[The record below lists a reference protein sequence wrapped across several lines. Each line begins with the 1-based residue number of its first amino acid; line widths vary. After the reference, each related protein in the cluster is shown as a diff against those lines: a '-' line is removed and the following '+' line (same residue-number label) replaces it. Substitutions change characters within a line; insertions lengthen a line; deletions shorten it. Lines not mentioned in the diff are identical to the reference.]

1 MKQVIQSFVKS
12 KQLKLFVILVVGI
25 LMIYPIISVEY
36 LINLDGPTH
45 IYNSA
50 IYNRLVSG
58 NDFVHQFYQI
68 NPDPVPN
75 YFASLLLSFL
85 LLFFNFIWTLKLFHA
100 VFIISFIYAFYK
112 WTGSKFTL
120 LFVAFLPLVY
130 SGMFFNGFYNFIWGL
145 VFLMILLWLYENVQ
159 SSRKKIVITVI
170 LLGFIYF
177 SHSFVFMCSG
187 FVLIIY
193 EIIYWK
199 SQKGNFGNLL
209 RRLLLLASLAIPY
222 ILLSLL
228 FLDSRTKGY
237 FHLPLDVLWNE
248 LLTSRS
254 LIERAEY
261 AKILKYVFTF
271 TVLISTIILA
281 SRQLKNSK
289 SNYLLYTSLFF
300 LAFYFV
306 FPESIGEAGVF
317 SVRIAYLFW
326 LFLIAWIVRNESLIK
341 LPNQLIISSFAAIY
355 LIAQIVSQ
363 TSYWKKLSEDSQ
375 LILNADVIPQESV
388 VYPIF
393 SSNCWE
399 HLHISNIIGVDNNY
413 LILENNGARNDYFS
427 IRYREQIENK
437 INVNPGLDFQL
448 ENKRHSVDYL
458 LKIGKNDPEST
469 DAVMYNLAKT
479 NGSKI
484 FENELIEVWKMK
496 P

>member
-1 MKQVIQSFVKS
+1 
-12 KQLKLFVILVVGI
+12 
-25 LMIYPIISVEY
+25 MIYPIISVDY

-50 IYNRLVSG
+50 IFNRLVSG
-58 NDFVHQFYQI
+58 NEFVHQFYQI
-68 NPDPVPN
+68 NPHPVPN
-75 YFASLLLSFL
+75 YFASLFLSFL
-85 LLFFNFIWTLKLFHA
+85 LLFFNSLWTLKLFHG

-112 WTGSKFTL
+112 WTGSKITL
-120 LFVAFLPLVY
+120 VFITFLPLVY

-145 VFLMILLWLYENVQ
+145 LFLMILLWQYEKVQ
-159 SSRKKIVITVI
+159 SPRIRLIITVI

-177 SHSFVFMCSG
+177 SHSFVFMCTG
-187 FVLIIY
+187 VVLIIY
-193 EIIYWK
+193 EISSWSVRK
-199 SQKGNFGNLL
+199 ATFRELFVS
-209 RRLLLLASLAIPY
+209 LLLLGSLATPY
-222 ILLSLL
+222 ILLSIL
-228 FLDSRTKGY
+228 FLNSRTTGY

-271 TVLISTIILA
+271 TVLISTTILA

-289 SNYLLYTSLFF
+289 SNYLLYSSLFF

-326 LFLIAWIVRNESLIK
+326 LFLVAWIVRNEFLIK
-341 LPNQLIISSFAAIY
+341 MTYRITISSIAAFY
-355 LIAQIVSQ
+355 LIAQIVTQ
-363 TSYWKKLSEDSQ
+363 TIYWQKLSEDAQ
-375 LILNADVIPQESV
+375 LILKAEVIPQESI

-399 HLHISNIIGVDNNY
+399 HLHISNIVGVDNNY
-413 LILENNGARNDYFS
+413 MILENNGARNDYFS
-427 IRYREQIENK
+427 IRYREQIEKK
-437 INVNPGLDFQL
+437 INKNPGLTFQV
-448 ENKRHSVDYL
+448 NGYKHSVDYL
-458 LKIGKNDPEST
+458 LKIGKNVPEKT
-469 DAVMYNLAKT
+469 DSIIYDLAT
-479 NGSKI
+479 MNGSKI
-484 FENELIEVWKMK
+484 FENELIEVWKIK